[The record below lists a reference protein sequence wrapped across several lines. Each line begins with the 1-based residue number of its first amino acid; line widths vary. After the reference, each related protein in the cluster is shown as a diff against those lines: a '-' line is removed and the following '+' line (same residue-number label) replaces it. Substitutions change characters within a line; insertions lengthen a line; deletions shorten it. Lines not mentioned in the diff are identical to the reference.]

1 LQKRGGRLVVLL
13 EGRDAAGKGAAIK
26 RSELWRV
33 DRPLWIA

>member
-26 RSELWRV
+26 RSELGV